1 MKNYTLNRF
10 FLFLILILLSFKK
23 ILNEEEGCKYYD
35 ENNKEKTTNETY
47 LNEYKGDTAKQAC
60 YSLSFFEGTNKKC
73 CYDFTDS
80 SKPQCI
86 LKEENYVPAS
96 DSKHNCPEKSKI
108 YNNCGMAGIFQPLT
122 SDICTSISLVQGY
135 CCFVKIKS
143 LGTACVRTKEL
154 NEDKNTTTN
163 QITDYVKTVN
173 GGAEI
178 ESVICKET
186 YLKYFWSLFF
196 FVFIFLL

>member
-10 FLFLILILLSFKK
+10 FLFLMLIFLYFKK
-23 ILNEEEGCKYYD
+23 VLNQQDCEYYD
-35 ENNKEKTTNETY
+35 ENNTPQKTNETY
-47 LNEYKGDTAKQAC
+47 LNEYKGDSAKQQC
-60 YSLSFFEGTNKKC
+60 FSLSYFNGGSDKC
-73 CYDFTDS
+73 CYDFSDS
-80 SKPQCI
+80 SKPKCVKIADNVNPSTTQEC
-86 LKEENYVPAS
+86 AT
-96 DSKHNCPEKSKI
+96 KSII

>member
-10 FLFLILILLSFKK
+10 FLFLMLIFLYFKK
-23 ILNEEEGCKYYD
+23 VLNQQDCEYYD
-35 ENNKEKTTNETY
+35 ENNTPQKTNETY
-47 LNEYKGDTAKQAC
+47 LNEYKGDSAKQQC
-60 YSLSFFEGTNKKC
+60 FSLSYFNGGSDRC
-73 CYDFTDS
+73 CYDSSVS
-80 SKPQCI
+80 SKPKCVKIADTVNPSTTQEC
-86 LKEENYVPAS
+86 AT
-96 DSKHNCPEKSKI
+96 KSII
-108 YNNCGMAGIFQPLT
+108 YNNCGMAGIFQPWT
-122 SDICTSISLVQGY
+122 SDLCTSISLVQGY
-135 CCFVKIKS
+135 CCFVKTKS
-143 LGTACVRTKEL
+143 DGTACVRTKEL

>member
-10 FLFLILILLSFKK
+10 FLFLMLIFLYFKK
-23 ILNEEEGCKYYD
+23 VLNQQDCEYYD
-35 ENNKEKTTNETY
+35 ENNTPQKTNETY
-47 LNEYKGDTAKQAC
+47 LNEYKGDSAKQQC
-60 YSLSFFEGTNKKC
+60 FSLSYFNGGSDKC
-73 CYDFTDS
+73 CYDFSDS
-80 SKPQCI
+80 SKPKCVKIADTVNPTTTQEC
-86 LKEENYVPAS
+86 AT
-96 DSKHNCPEKSKI
+96 KSII

>member
-1 MKNYTLNRF
+1 MKNYALNRF

-23 ILNEEEGCKYYD
+23 ILNEDDNGCEYYD
-35 ENNKEKTTNETY
+35 ENNSHKKTNETY
-47 LNEYKGDTAKQAC
+47 LNEYKGDSAKQQC
-60 YSLSFFEGTNKKC
+60 FSLSYFNGGSDRC
-73 CYDFTDS
+73 CIDFSVS
-80 SKPQCI
+80 SKPKCVKIADTVNPTTTQEC
-86 LKEENYVPAS
+86 AT
-96 DSKHNCPEKSKI
+96 KSII